1 VIPKE
6 NLVLLPVFPVFRK
19 HPSQKQTE
27 LSFHHHRIQSYQVA
41 KVTKFF
47 KSTAK
52 KVPPALLTVVR
63 AVFFGLRPILAC
75 RGKDMGLS
83 SSPSTIYLS
92 GASRWRN

>member
-41 KVTKFF
+41 KV
-47 KSTAK
+47 
-52 KVPPALLTVVR
+52 
-63 AVFFGLRPILAC
+63 
-75 RGKDMGLS
+75 
-83 SSPSTIYLS
+83 
-92 GASRWRN
+92 